1 MRCAAGCRF
10 KVTLV
15 GARIT
20 LTITHLR
27 PHTTYYYV
35 VVARDNVSGRP
46 SERSVDVRVRIR

>member
-46 SERSVDVRVRIR
+46 GERSVDVRVRIR